1 MYMRVKH
8 RPFYRVVAETWSA
21 SATRGFHSLGSEEGK
36 PPGRGAF
43 APMNLV
49 FPRVLTWALGR
60 FGDDRESRKV
70 PIGSPRTLQS
80 EFLPEQDC
88 PSLGG
93 SSEGTTTKPSP
104 RRAHENKSLDH
115 LLSRR
120 IGQHRSRPVTP
131 KAPAGGAREGC
142 GKSRQPGCFPWPSS
156 LRKGHCKN
164 GTSESLDA

>member
-1 MYMRVKH
+1 MYASGQENQEGGIPPR
-8 RPFYRVVAETWSA
+8 ETLKTPRTSC
-21 SATRGFHSLGSEEGK
+21 SPGCLPGLSGGSVMTGI
-36 PPGRGAF
+36 
-43 APMNLV
+43 V
-49 FPRVLTWALGR
+49 
-60 FGDDRESRKV
+60 DKV

-80 EFLPEQDC
+80 DAPPERNC

-142 GKSRQPGCFPWPSS
+142 GKSRQPGCFPWPSD
-156 LRKGHCKN
+156 LRGGHCKN
-164 GTSESLDA
+164 GTSRSLDA